1 MSMIVIAHNKK
12 YVIKTKNIM
21 AGKVRYLIAKK
32 LLKSPKR
39 VNSSLKKE
47 KHN

>member
-1 MSMIVIAHNKK
+1 MIVIVHNKK

-21 AGKVRYLIAKK
+21 TGEVCYLIAKK
-32 LLKSPKR
+32 LLKPSKR
-39 VNSSLKKE
+39 VNSSLKKG

>member
-1 MSMIVIAHNKK
+1 MIVVAHNKK
-12 YVIKTKNIM
+12 YVIKTKNRM
-21 AGKVRYLIAKK
+21 TGEVRYLIAKK
-32 LLKSPKR
+32 LLKSAKR